1 MYDSGRALPVGF
13 SWPNRD
19 PESLR
24 MTYPSAAR
32 RILSRVWRTEFAML
46 LAMVLV
52 AGIVGAFIALASE
65 VVEGDTRRFDE
76 AILVALRTPGD
87 LADPI
92 GPFWVELMMKD
103 ITSLGGTTVLT
114 ILTIAAGGY
123 AMVKGRR
130 RMAIF
135 IILAVAG
142 GAALSN
148 SLKLLFSRPRPDLVG
163 HGVDVFTM
171 SFPSG
176 HAMLSAVTY
185 LTLGTMLAR
194 MDATLSGRTY
204 IMCLATFLTIVI
216 GASRVYLGVHYPTDV
231 LAGWVLGAAW
241 AILCL
246 LAAWL
251 MERRQ
256 NGRGDASEQSF

>member
-1 MYDSGRALPVGF
+1 
-13 SWPNRD
+13 
-19 PESLR
+19 
-24 MTYPSAAR
+24 MTEPSALR
-32 RILSRVWRTEFAML
+32 RILSRVWRTEFAVL
-46 LAMVLV
+46 LAIILV

-65 VVEGDTRRFDE
+65 VMEGDTRRFDE

-92 GPFWVELMMKD
+92 GPLWVELMMKD

-114 ILTIAAGGY
+114 ILTVATAGY
-123 AMVKGRR
+123 ALVKGRP

-135 IILAVAG
+135 ILLAVAG
-142 GAALSN
+142 GTALSN
-148 SLKLLFSRPRPDLVG
+148 ALKLLFSRPRPDLVG

-194 MDATLSGRTY
+194 MDASLSGRAY
-204 IMCLATFLTIVI
+204 IMGLATFLTFVI
-216 GASRVYLGVHYPTDV
+216 GTSRVYLGVHYPTDV
-231 LAGWVLGAAW
+231 LAGWALGAAW

-246 LAAWL
+246 LTAWL
-251 MERRQ
+251 LERRQ
-256 NGRGDASEQSF
+256 KWRGEGPEQSV